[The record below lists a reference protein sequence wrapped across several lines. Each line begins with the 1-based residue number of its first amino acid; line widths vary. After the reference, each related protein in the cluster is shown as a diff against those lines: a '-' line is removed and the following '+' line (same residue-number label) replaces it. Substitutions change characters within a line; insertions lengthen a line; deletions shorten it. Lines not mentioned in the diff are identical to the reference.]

1 MGVWVYAK
9 HMATAPME
17 PTREIAHFSLP
28 ASTGQ
33 TLSLDSFKGK
43 VPLVLVFLSDV
54 ASEADTALLSLL
66 DERLREFGAERSQ
79 VLAVARLRAREARD
93 LADERALNIAVLAD
107 ASGAMA
113 RDYEA
118 DDDEGG
124 SRRIAVVADKDGVL
138 KRRFDPLPLDGDVGS
153 AVDALLDTVRA
164 LGTGALEAPD
174 EEE

>member
-1 MGVWVYAK
+1 
-9 HMATAPME
+9 MATARME
-17 PTREIAHFSLP
+17 PAREIAHFSLP

-33 TLSLDSFKGK
+33 TLSLESFQGK

-54 ASEADTALLSLL
+54 SSDEDTALLDRLN
-66 DERLREFGAERSQ
+66 ERLRDFGKERSQ
-79 VLAVARLRAREARD
+79 VLVVARLTAREARD
-93 LADERALNIAVLAD
+93 LADERGLGIAVLAD

-113 RDYEA
+113 RAYEA
-118 DDDEGG
+118 DDDGG
-124 SRRIAVVADKDGVL
+124 ATRRIAVVANKDGVL

-153 AVDALLDTVRA
+153 AVNALLDTVRA